1 MRLRT
6 VPPTR
11 ATADDRAARPAPS
24 RNRTRTVWTAGGRL
38 RTAAGPVPDAANA
51 GVEPARSTPPTAT
64 GSRRRRTD
72 PGGPRHVFVRRTGR
86 GVDCRAMFGGSVAS
100 ERGSRGGKYRV
111 RAGAGLGPGVAAAAV
126 RLGEVSH
133 LHHVAS
139 ATVGNT
145 SADRRASHRASHRR
159 RHRGRPS
166 TPGDADH
173 PAAPGHRGR
182 GHADPGPH
190 QPGRDRAPGAEPD
203 AGREPI
209 HRVPDPGHARE
220 RRHPGARP
228 PGAGRGVPS
237 RRGGGPRSPG
247 VCPLR
252 LRGGPVGP
260 GGQVA
265 GQAHWTP
272 PRLPPRP
279 HALRDLGLLQEL
291 SGVPGLLGIARA
303 GSPPGPRR
311 SQPTWKAGPPLISA
325 ISSPS
330 ASRASRLRA
339 TTAVAAYTTRNTAA
353 ANSTMVAPLAA
364 STWKE
369 TYIPPNPH
377 TAPTIVE
384 STSIL
389 PNESV
394 TRRPTMA
401 GITITAAISVT
412 PRTCIVAMTVA
423 ARISANRPSTRRT
436 GTP

>member
-100 ERGSRGGKYRV
+100 ERGSRGAKYRV
-111 RAGAGLGPGVAAAAV
+111 RAGACLGPGVAAAAV

-209 HRVPDPGHARE
+209 HRVPDAGH
-220 RRHPGARP
+220 
-228 PGAGRGVPS
+228 
-237 RRGGGPRSPG
+237 
-247 VCPLR
+247 
-252 LRGGPVGP
+252 
-260 GGQVA
+260 
-265 GQAHWTP
+265 AHWTP

-364 STWKE
+364 STWNE

-377 TAPTIVE
+377 TAPTIDE